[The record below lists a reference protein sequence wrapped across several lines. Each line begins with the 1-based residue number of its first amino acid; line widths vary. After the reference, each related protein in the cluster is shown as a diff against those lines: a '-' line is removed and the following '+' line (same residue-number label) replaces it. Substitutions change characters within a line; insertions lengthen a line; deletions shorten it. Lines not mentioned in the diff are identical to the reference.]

1 MTHISR
7 IAGSKLAVMVAMT
20 VSLIADHAEARQNNL
35 AAGNDLI
42 GTVTRCREIEADGA
56 RLACFDAAATQLA
69 AAGEVAFVSRQDV
82 EQNQR
87 RLFGFNVSAL
97 NPFDS
102 SGRSES
108 LQWISGTI
116 TSARNLGRG
125 EWSITLDDGSVW
137 RKTDGANV
145 SFSPNRQYAVTVRR
159 AALGSYMMK
168 VANDSPF
175 RVRRE

>member
-1 MTHISR
+1 MTHIR
-7 IAGSKLAVMVAMT
+7 RQTGSKIAAMT
-20 VSLIADHAEARQNNL
+20 AMATSLIAGHAEARQNNL

-56 RLACFDAAATQLA
+56 RLACFDAAATELA
-69 AAGEVAFVSRQDV
+69 AAGEVAVVSRQDV

-108 LQWISGTI
+108 LQSISGTM

-137 RKTDGANV
+137 RKTDGLEV
-145 SFSPNRQYAVTVRR
+145 LFSASRQYPVTVRR

-168 VANDSPF
+168 VANDPPF